1 MRDGFDGA
9 SMNDVARVAGV
20 SKGTLYVYF
29 DSKVSLFEALVRE
42 DRQQQAEQICTLPE
56 GDDDRD
62 LRSVLV
68 RLGIDLV
75 EMIILPASLAQI
87 RTVVGVAPKFP
98 QIGRALYESG
108 PKFGRERL
116 AAYLGR
122 RVAKGELAIDDLD
135 LAADQLSDLF
145 HGSILKRLLFCVED
159 EVSAQEIRRRV
170 EKAVDVF
177 LAAYKGV

>member
-1 MRDGFDGA
+1 M
-9 SMNDVARVAGV
+9 
-20 SKGTLYVYF
+20 
-29 DSKVSLFEALVRE
+29 
-42 DRQQQAEQICTLPE
+42 PE
-56 GDDDRD
+56 EDDDQE

-75 EMIILPASLAQI
+75 EMIISPASLAQI

-98 QIGRALYESG
+98 QIGLAFYESG
-108 PKFGRERL
+108 PKYGREHL

-135 LAADQLSDLF
+135 LAAEQLSDLF

-159 EVSAQEIRRRV
+159 AVSAHEIRRRV

-177 LAAYKGV
+177 LAAYRGA